1 MGEFDTE
8 GNDEKSVLGCRTK
21 PSSTINFANEVYI
34 CISIC
39 LTTVSYFSIDSAFN
53 GGRKGCYLLFA
64 TKPNMIQI
72 IVQQK
77 YVQSIKSA

>member
-21 PSSTINFANEVYI
+21 PYSTINFANEVYI